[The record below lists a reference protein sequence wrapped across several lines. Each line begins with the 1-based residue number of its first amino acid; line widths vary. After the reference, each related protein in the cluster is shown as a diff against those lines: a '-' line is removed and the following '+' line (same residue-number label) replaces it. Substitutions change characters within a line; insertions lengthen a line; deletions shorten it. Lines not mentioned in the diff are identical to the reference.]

1 MNKTKDLLAQFTKY
15 TLQQIPRDQNSN
27 ADALAKLA
35 SAKDAD
41 TLNIVPVER
50 LRKPSIQA
58 VETSMEIRMKDTW
71 MAPYLECLTNGVLPT
86 DRNKARNLQRQAARY
101 ILVDG
106 VMYRRG
112 YSMPLLRCV
121 TPEKAKELMKEVHEG
136 FCGDHAGGQSL
147 AKKILRQGYF
157 WPTMNEDSM
166 ELVRRC
172 DKCQRFSKI
181 PRAAP
186 NELKQMQSP

>member
-1 MNKTKDLLAQFTKY
+1 MMAYLNKTKDLLAQFTKY

-41 TLNIVPVER
+41 ALNIVPVER
-50 LRKPSIQA
+50 LSEPSIDA
-58 VETSMEIRMKDTW
+58 AEASMEIRVEDTW
-71 MAPYLECLTNGVLPT
+71 MAPYLEYLTNGILPA
-86 DRNKARNLQRQAARY
+86 DRNKARTLQRRAARY

-106 VMYRRG
+106 IMYRRG

-136 FCGDHAGGQSL
+136 FCGDHAGG
-147 AKKILRQGYF
+147 
-157 WPTMNEDSM
+157 
-166 ELVRRC
+166 
-172 DKCQRFSKI
+172 
-181 PRAAP
+181 
-186 NELKQMQSP
+186 